1 VIRVAILGYGYW
13 GPNLTRNIA
22 ANAECRLV
30 AIADPRMECL
40 ADAQQRYPGI
50 EMCQRS
56 RDLLARKDIDAFVIA
71 TPPRSHFELAR
82 AALRQGKHVLVE
94 KPLAGSSDQAEC
106 LIAEADRRSLVL
118 MVDHTFVYSGAVRKI
133 CELARDTEFG
143 EICYYDSVRA
153 NPGIFQRDFNILWDL
168 AVHDLSIIDR
178 LLDQPIRE
186 VSATGMTHMNGVE
199 NIAYMTLFF
208 DGPLIAHVVVNWL
221 APVKVRQSLIG
232 GSRRTIL
239 YDDMEPTEKVKV
251 YEKGVEVGTAATC
264 QNGRRR
270 LMASRTGEVFVP
282 KLDTTEA
289 LCHVIGQFVRSIAIG
304 ARPLTD
310 GEAGLRVIRTLEAA
324 TRSITLRGRPV
335 EMANPVFA
343 G

>member
-13 GPNLTRNIA
+13 GPNLTRNVA
-22 ANAECRLV
+22 ANAACRLV

-50 EMCQRS
+50 EICQHS
-56 RDLLARKDIDAFVIA
+56 KDLLSRKDIDAFVIA
-71 TPPRSHFELAR
+71 TPPRSHFELVR
-82 AALRQGKHVLVE
+82 SALRQGKHVLVE
-94 KPLAGSSDQAEC
+94 KPLAASSDQAEC

-133 CELARDTEFG
+133 CELVSDPEFG
-143 EICYYDSVRA
+143 EIGYYDSVRS
-153 NPGIFQRDFNILWDL
+153 NPGIFQRDFNLLWDL
-168 AVHDLSIIDR
+168 AVHDLSIIDK
-178 LLDQPIRE
+178 LLNQPIRG
-186 VSATGMTHMNGVE
+186 VSATVMTHMNGVE

-208 DGPLIAHVVVNWL
+208 DGPLIAHVGVNWL
-221 APVKVRQSLIG
+221 APAKVRQSLIG
-232 GSRRTIL
+232 GSRKTIL

-251 YEKGVEVGTAATC
+251 YERGVEVGKAATC
-264 QNGRRR
+264 ENGRRS
-270 LMASRTGEVFVP
+270 LLSSRTDEVFVP

-289 LCHVIGQFVRSIAIG
+289 LCQVIGQFVRSIVIG
-304 ARPLTD
+304 SRPPTD

-335 EMANPVFA
+335 EITHPVLA